1 MQVDVENAE
10 PIAAFCSSD
19 EDESAMEEHKE
30 ALMFLPIAPEIEDP
44 EPDMPPPP
52 VSSSN
57 SSKCRT
63 FDIQLENTTD
73 G

>member
-1 MQVDVENAE
+1 
-10 PIAAFCSSD
+10 
-19 EDESAMEEHKE
+19 
-30 ALMFLPIAPEIEDP
+30 MFLPIAPEIEDP

-52 VSSSN
+52 VSSS

-63 FDIQLENTTD
+63 YDIHLDNITD

>member
-1 MQVDVENAE
+1 MENAE
-10 PIAAFCSSD
+10 PVAAFCSSD
-19 EDESAMEEHKE
+19 EEEDHKE

-52 VSSSN
+52 VLSST
-57 SSKCRT
+57 SKFRT
-63 FDIQLENTTD
+63 FDINLENPTD

>member
-1 MQVDVENAE
+1 
-10 PIAAFCSSD
+10 
-19 EDESAMEEHKE
+19 
-30 ALMFLPIAPEIEDP
+30 MFLPIAPEIEDP

-52 VSSSN
+52 ASTTT

-63 FDIQLENTTD
+63 YDIHLDNTTD

>member
-1 MQVDVENAE
+1 MDVENVE

-19 EDESAMEEHKE
+19 EEEANVNLKD

-52 VSSSN
+52 VSSSS
-57 SSKCRT
+57 SSKFRS
-63 FDIQLENTTD
+63 FDIQLDNVTD